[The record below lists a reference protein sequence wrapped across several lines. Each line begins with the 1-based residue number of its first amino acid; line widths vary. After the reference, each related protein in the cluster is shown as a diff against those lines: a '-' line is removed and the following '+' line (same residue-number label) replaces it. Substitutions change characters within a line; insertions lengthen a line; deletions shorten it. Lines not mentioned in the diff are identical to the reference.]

1 MIKYIGNDN
10 FNVDGET
17 IKSTDLIE
25 GCVGR
30 YFKHVI
36 SQLQNEKKL
45 WKPEL
50 AESIISRVKTIAIIL
65 SFRTSSPISYYLMN
79 FQTPRICYFRVLYE
93 DDLDIR
99 LTFTCDQVSLFSMM
113 TDPKY
118 PEDIMTIR
126 NISIQDIIEIIK

>member
-1 MIKYIGNDN
+1 MIEYIGNDD
-10 FNVDGET
+10 FNVDGEI

-25 GCVGR
+25 GFEDW

-36 SQLQNEKKL
+36 RRLWGEKEL
-45 WKPEL
+45 WEPEL
-50 AESIISRVKTIAIIL
+50 DESIISRVKTIAIIL
-65 SFRTSSPISYYLMN
+65 SFRTSSSVSYYFID

-99 LTFTCDQVSLFSMM
+99 LTFTCDQVDSFSMV

-118 PEDIMTIR
+118 PGDIMTIR